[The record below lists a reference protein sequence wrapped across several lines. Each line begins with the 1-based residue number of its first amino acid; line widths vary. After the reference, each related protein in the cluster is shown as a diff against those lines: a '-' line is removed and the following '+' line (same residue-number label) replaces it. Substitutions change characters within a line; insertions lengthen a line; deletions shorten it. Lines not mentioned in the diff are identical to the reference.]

1 MTMKDF
7 KKLLEEAETRLYQYP
22 KLTARIDEMKQDI
35 AALESMNYSALM
47 RTSGSIVR
55 ATGRK
60 HKRRRDPTDK
70 FDAQIGFLKSRVEMF
85 EKEVRALRKALDAV
99 CDDPYYLAIEY
110 KYFMRTI
117 EEYACKQMQCS
128 ISTLR
133 RNRKRLLHIIVDV
146 LYGMRTDKVK
156 GEKNE

>member
-7 KKLLEEAETRLYQYP
+7 KKLLEEAETRLYQY
-22 KLTARIDEMKQDI
+22 KTLCTRIDGMKQDI
-35 AALESMNYSALM
+35 AALESMNYNALL

-55 ATGRK
+55 VSGRK
-60 HKRRRDPTDK
+60 HKEHRDPTDR
-70 FDAQIGFLKSRVEMF
+70 FDAQIGFLESRVEMF
-85 EKEVRALRKALDAV
+85 EKEVRALRKALDTV
-99 CDDPYYLAIEY
+99 RDDPYYLSIEY

-117 EEYACKQMQCS
+117 EEYACQQMRCS

-146 LYGMRTDKVK
+146 LYGMRTDY
-156 GEKNE
+156 ENR

>member
-22 KLTARIDEMKQDI
+22 KLTARIDEMKQEI
-35 AALESMNYSALM
+35 AALERMDYDALL

-60 HKRRRDPTDK
+60 HKRRRDPTDR
-70 FDAQIGFLKSRVEMF
+70 FDAQIDFLESRVEMF

-117 EEYACKQMQCS
+117 EEYACQQMQCS

-133 RNRKRLLHIIVDV
+133 RNRQRLLNTIVDV
-146 LYGMRTDKVK
+146 LYGTEKEK

>member
-1 MTMKDF
+1 MVNIKE
-7 KKLLEEAETRLYQYP
+7 LLKEAETRLYQYP

-60 HKRRRDPTDK
+60 HKEHRDPTDR
-70 FDAQIGFLKSRVEMF
+70 FDAQIGFLKSRVAVCK
-85 EKEVRALRKALDAV
+85 KEVRQLRKALKAV
-99 CDDPYYLAIEY
+99 CDDPYYPAIEY

-117 EEYACKQMQCS
+117 EEYTCKQMQCS

-133 RNRKRLLHIIVDV
+133 RNRQRLLNTIVDV
-146 LYGMRTDKVK
+146 LYGAEKEK